1 MHTKIQ
7 AVKKSV
13 TALSYDKFAN
23 VYLFLLARACV
34 RVRARAC
41 VRACV
46 CVCVCVKYTEQTR
59 SWTLFHLDRTIN
71 SPTTQ
76 LENYLSPVHQAFSF
90 KMHTNYRLATL
101 RTSKLPFY
109 GFADCEKT
117 NLSWAITASI
127 AT

>member
-7 AVKKSV
+7 AVKKGV
-13 TALSYDKFAN
+13 TAISYDKFAH
-23 VYLFLLARACV
+23 VYLFLAG
-34 RVRARAC
+34 
-41 VRACV
+41 ACV
-46 CVCVCVKYTEQTR
+46 CACVCVKYTEQKTP